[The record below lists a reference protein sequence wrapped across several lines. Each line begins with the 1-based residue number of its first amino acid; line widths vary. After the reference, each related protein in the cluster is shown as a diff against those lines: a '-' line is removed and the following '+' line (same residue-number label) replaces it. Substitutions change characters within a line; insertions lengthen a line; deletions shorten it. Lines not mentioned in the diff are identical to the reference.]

1 MIDAPLAL
9 AFTAGLVAT
18 LNPCGFVMLPAYL
31 SWFVGTADDE
41 ARPDVASRLARALAV
56 SGVVSATF
64 LVVFTAVGLLFSAGA
79 LVVVEVIPWL
89 ALVVGAGVVVLGVAM
104 FRGWKPAVALP
115 QLSGGVHDRGAGG
128 AVVFGLSYAIAS
140 LSCTLPVFLAVV
152 AGTVTRTDLASGV
165 ATFVAYG
172 AGMSLVLVAVA
183 VAVAV
188 ARTALVKR
196 LRLASRR
203 MDRVAAALLVVAG
216 LYVVGYWAFTL
227 AVPPGSADRAGWE
240 QVAEVPVRAVE
251 RVSSWSVGAVESA
264 ALPIAA
270 VLGAT
275 VVAATVAVTSAR
287 RRTSRE
293 AAAPEAPHKP
303 AVPAGPTDGARS
315 PAGLQGRAERS
326 P

>member
-1 MIDAPLAL
+1 MIEAPVAL

-31 SWFVGTADDE
+31 SWFIGTADDE
-41 ARPDVASRLARALAV
+41 ARPDVASRLSRALAV

-79 LVVVEVIPWL
+79 LVIVDVIPWL

-115 QLSGGVHDRGAGG
+115 QPSGGIRGRGAGG

-152 AGTVTRTDLASGV
+152 AGTLTRTDLASGV

-172 AGMSLVLVAVA
+172 TGMSLVLVA

-203 MDRVAAALLVVAG
+203 MDRVAAVLLVVAG

-227 AVPPGSADRAGWE
+227 AVPPGSADRSGWS

-251 RVSSWSVGAVESA
+251 RVSSWSVGAVESG
-264 ALPIAA
+264 ALPIAV

-275 VVAATVAVTSAR
+275 IVAATVAVASAR
-287 RRTSRE
+287 RRARRLVDG
-293 AAAPEAPHKP
+293 PESGNEP
-303 AVPAGPTDGARS
+303 ARVGQAS
-315 PAGLQGRAERS
+315 Q
-326 P
+326 

>member
-1 MIDAPLAL
+1 VIDAPLAM

-18 LNPCGFVMLPAYL
+18 VNPCGFVMLPAYL
-31 SWFVGTADDE
+31 SWFIGTADDE

-56 SGVVSATF
+56 SAVVSATF

-115 QLSGGVHDRGAGG
+115 QPSGGVRGRGAGG
-128 AVVFGLSYAIAS
+128 AVVFGVSYAIAS

-152 AGTVTRTDLASGV
+152 AGTVTRTNLASGV

-172 AGMSLVLVAVA
+172 TGMSLVLVAVA

-203 MDRVAAALLVVAG
+203 MDRVAAVLLVVAG

-227 AVPPGSADRAGWE
+227 AVPPGSSDRSGWS

-251 RVSSWSVGAVESA
+251 RVSSWSVDAVQSG
-264 ALPIAA
+264 ALPIAV

-275 VVAATVAVTSAR
+275 IVAATMAVVFAR
-287 RRTSRE
+287 R
-293 AAAPEAPHKP
+293 AATPPRP
-303 AVPAGPTDGARS
+303 RP
-315 PAGLQGRAERS
+315 Q
-326 P
+326 

>member
-9 AFTAGLVAT
+9 AFTAGLAAT
-18 LNPCGFVMLPAYL
+18 VNPCGFVMLPAYL
-31 SWFVGTADDE
+31 SWFIGTADDE
-41 ARPDVASRLARALAV
+41 TRPDVASRLARALAV

-89 ALVVGAGVVVLGVAM
+89 ALMVGAGVVVLGVAM

-115 QLSGGVHDRGAGG
+115 QPSGGVRGRGAGG

-172 AGMSLVLVAVA
+172 MGMSLVLVAVA
-183 VAVAV
+183 LAVAV
-188 ARTALVKR
+188 ARTALVR
-196 LRLASRR
+196 CLRLVSRR
-203 MDRVAAALLVVAG
+203 MDRVAAVLLMVAG
-216 LYVVGYWAFTL
+216 VYVVGYWAFTL
-227 AVPPGSADRAGWE
+227 AVPPGSADSSGWSE
-240 QVAEVPVRAVE
+240 VAEVPVRALE
-251 RVSSWSVGAVESA
+251 RVSSWSVGAVESG
-264 ALPIAA
+264 ALPIAV

-275 VVAATVAVTSAR
+275 IVAATVAVTSAR
-287 RRTSRE
+287 RRTRRE
-293 AAAPEAPHKP
+293 AAGPESRHEP
-303 AVPAGPTDGARS
+303 ARA
-315 PAGLQGRAERS
+315 GRAGQ
-326 P
+326 

>member
-1 MIDAPLAL
+1 MIEAPVAL

-31 SWFVGTADDE
+31 SWFIGTADDE
-41 ARPDVASRLARALAV
+41 ARPGVASRLARVLAV

-79 LVVVEVIPWL
+79 LVVVDVIPWL

-115 QLSGGVHDRGAGG
+115 QPSGGIRGRGAGG

-172 AGMSLVLVAVA
+172 MGMSLVLVAVA

-203 MDRVAAALLVVAG
+203 MDRVAAVLLVVAG

-227 AVPPGSADRAGWE
+227 AVPPGSADLSGWSE
-240 QVAEVPVRAVE
+240 VAEVPVRAVE
-251 RVSSWSVGAVESA
+251 RLSSWSVGAVESS
-264 ALPIAA
+264 ALPIAVA
-270 VLGAT
+270 LGAT
-275 VVAATVAVTSAR
+275 IVAATVAVASAR
-287 RRTSRE
+287 RRARHLVDGPKSGNE
-293 AAAPEAPHKP
+293 P
-303 AVPAGPTDGARS
+303 ARAGQAS
-315 PAGLQGRAERS
+315 Q
-326 P
+326 

>member
-1 MIDAPLAL
+1 MIDAPVAL

-31 SWFVGTADDE
+31 SWFIGTADDE
-41 ARPDVASRLARALAV
+41 ARPGVASRLARALAV

-64 LVVFTAVGLLFSAGA
+64 LVVFTTVGLLFSAGA

-115 QLSGGVHDRGAGG
+115 QPSGGVRGRGPGG

-152 AGTVTRTDLASGV
+152 AGTVTRTDLVSGV
-165 ATFVAYG
+165 ATFIAYG
-172 AGMSLVLVAVA
+172 TGMSLVLVAVA

-203 MDRVAAALLVVAG
+203 MDRFAAVLLVVAG

-227 AVPPGSADRAGWE
+227 AVPPGSADRPGWAR
-240 QVAEVPVRAVE
+240 VAEVPVRAVDE
-251 RVSSWSVGAVESA
+251 VSSWSVGAVESG
-264 ALPIAA
+264 ALPIAV

-275 VVAATVAVTSAR
+275 IVTAMMAVASAR
-287 RRTSRE
+287 RPARRRVDG
-293 AAAPEAPHKP
+293 PETRNEP
-303 AVPAGPTDGARS
+303 ARA
-315 PAGLQGRAERS
+315 GRAS
-326 P
+326 GAGQ